1 MKKMLLLFLSV
12 FAQSIQAVETE
23 LVHGEYL
30 NTDQGYSY
38 TRAVKKT
45 YSMGD
50 KESMLVGDKKLPEN
64 NVQDNVTIK
73 HVIHHEPV
81 IVRSPGIGASFMR
94 AFLTGV
100 GFIAGMFTM
109 SWILHP

>member
-1 MKKMLLLFLSV
+1 MINIIVLSV
-12 FAQSIQAVETE
+12 LMSTGALFASETE
-23 LVHGEYL
+23 LVHGEYI

-38 TRAVKKT
+38 TRAIKKT
-45 YSMGD
+45 YSMNEPMDLGD
-50 KESMLVGDKKLPEN
+50 KNINEN
-64 NVQDNVTIK
+64 NLQDNVTIK
-73 HVIHHEPV
+73 HVVHHEPV